1 MGKPSTPAIGSVT
14 ALKRT
19 LMTKKSKAFT
29 LIELLVV
36 IAIIAILAAI
46 LFPVFAQAKAAAKK
60 SVDLSNLKQLG
71 LSLLLYANDYDDTAV
86 PSGFDTISA
95 GKNVLWYG
103 SITGD
108 IMSAAAAN
116 TDVNPLDSPLYT
128 YQKNLDFLGDPAAT
142 GNLVVGPW
150 GHTDYGYNYMY
161 IGGYGAFYDG
171 FLTDSQLQQYTRKPK
186 SLTAFAHPA
195 ETVAFA
201 DSANQYATQPIQK
214 YAWLNPGTLGD
225 LFGDDGNE
233 TAQGVHNGFANVVW
247 LDGHAKSFKPVTR
260 IAKDQKYSLGYIM
273 KSQATNDYYYG
284 GPEVQP

>member
-1 MGKPSTPAIGSVT
+1 MKN
-14 ALKRT
+14 
-19 LMTKKSKAFT
+19 KAFT

-71 LSLLLYANDYDDTAV
+71 TSLLLYANDYDDTAV

-95 GKNVLWYG
+95 SKNFLWYG

-108 IMSAAAAN
+108 IMSAAFAN
-116 TDVNPLDSPLYT
+116 TDVNPLDSPLYP
-128 YQKNLDFLGDPAAT
+128 YQKNLDFLGDPAAAT
-142 GNLVVGPW
+142 NPVVGPW

-171 FLTDSQLQQYTRKPK
+171 FLTDAQLQQYTRKPR
-186 SLTAFAHPA
+186 SLTSFAHPA
-195 ETVAFA
+195 ETVAFT
-201 DSANQYATQPIQK
+201 DSANQYSTQPIQK
-214 YAWLNPGTLGD
+214 YAWLLPPSCGD
-225 LFGDDGNE
+225 LFGGDDGNE
-233 TAQGVHNGFANVVW
+233 NTEGVHSGFANVTW

-260 IAKDQKYSLGYIM
+260 LTKDQKYNLGYVM
-273 KSQATNDYYYG
+273 KGQATNDYYYG